1 MEDSA
6 QAAVVVDATDS
17 KAAQARVAGAAH
29 SSKWV

>member
-17 KAAQARVAGAAH
+17 KAAQARVADVAR
-29 SSKWV
+29 SNRWV